1 MTNQP
6 KKGFDD
12 IQDLNIESR
21 KAKACLVAKEA
32 SDAPKSLNEKL
43 EATKPEAK

>member
-12 IQDLNIESR
+12 IQDPHIETR
-21 KAKACLVAKEA
+21 KAKRPIMAKEA
-32 SDAPKSLNEKL
+32 SDAPKSLNEIL

>member
-12 IQDLNIESR
+12 IQDLHIESR

-32 SDAPKSLNEKL
+32 FGGPKSLNEKL
-43 EATKPEAK
+43 EATKPKTK